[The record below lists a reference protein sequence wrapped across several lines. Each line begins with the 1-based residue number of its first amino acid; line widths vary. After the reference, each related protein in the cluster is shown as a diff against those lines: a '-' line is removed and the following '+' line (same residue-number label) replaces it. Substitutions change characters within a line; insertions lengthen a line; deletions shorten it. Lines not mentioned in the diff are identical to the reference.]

1 MRARYNLSGFV
12 SSQDSQTF
20 FRQRFAFVGS
30 TDASRLSVLTILY
43 PVAGLAPAPGV
54 GVRRRRVTVVPLARV
69 EPVLVAAA
77 RVRLNAM
84 TASTSR
90 ALLGV
95 AVDPH
100 ERFGLAFAYRSTC
113 LARG

>member
-1 MRARYNLSGFV
+1 MASKVLPTSMLPLRARIG
-12 SSQDSQTF
+12 QP
-20 FRQRFAFVGS
+20 FVGS